1 MLKWIAARIGEFRQ
15 SSLRDD
21 LLGAFVSVS
30 LAIPLAMGYGMFAFT
45 ALGDSYF
52 AHGALAGLYAAITA
66 GVVCVLLGD
75 RTTTVYAPRVTTTFL
90 LGALLYHLVHSE
102 AEVLRGN
109 VHLIVLAFFSIIFL
123 GGVFQ
128 ALFGLVRLGSLI
140 RFTPHPVM
148 AGLQNA
154 AAALLFLVQL
164 GDVCGFDH
172 NIPFKAVFGHLAEV
186 KPLSLAVAV
195 VTFVVM
201 WKARVITTKIP
212 PLLVGLGIG
221 TMLYFVLVLA
231 GFGAQLGPVIGLP
244 VVVESPTPYRAIG
257 DLTHLG
263 DFAELLPFIVTGA
276 FALAL
281 VAAMDALLC
290 AKIVMPAGAKK
301 VDGDR
306 LLMRLGVGN
315 VLSACFGGIM
325 SGINIGPSLAN
336 RAFGAKTS
344 FSVLI
349 NAAILLLM
357 SSILFPVVSY
367 IPRVVLS
374 ATIMVIAV
382 QHVDPW
388 SIDLVRR
395 IRTSALRQRGLMLL
409 DLLVVAVVAVLSVT
423 INIALAV
430 FLGIVIAIALF
441 VVRMSRSN
449 IRRRYN
455 CDKIHSRKARTPEE
469 VALLEKRGGDIL
481 VLELQGVLFFGSAE
495 MLSDDIERASAA
507 GMRTIILDLRRVT
520 EIDATGVRIL
530 TDIQASLARKNQ
542 HLALALA
549 KNSQTAARL
558 SEAGIIEAI
567 GTGCIFEDID
577 RAMEWAEDE
586 LIRTDGKDTK
596 SDEIPLASVDL
607 LSTLTS
613 AEREVIERHAWRESF
628 PRGKIIF
635 REGDPGQELFIVTKG
650 RASAY
655 LKQVNGGEIR
665 LATFAP
671 GTIFGELATLDA
683 GPRSASV
690 VADDDVICYV
700 LSDQQFAALAKDAP
714 SVAIKLLS
722 GLGRELSRRLR
733 RANQTIHQLET

>member
-66 GVVCVLLGD
+66 GVVCVVLGD

-90 LGALLYHLVHSE
+90 LGALLYHLVHSD

-172 NIPFKAVFGHLAEV
+172 NIPFNAVFGLLAEV
-186 KPLSLAVAV
+186 KPLSLAVAL

-221 TMLYFVLVLA
+221 TVLYFVLVLA

-244 VVVESPTPYRAIG
+244 VAVESPTPYRAIG

-263 DFAELLPFIVTGA
+263 DFAELLPFIVSGA

-290 AKIVMPAGAKK
+290 AKIVMPADAKK

-315 VLSACFGGIM
+315 VLSACFGGIT

-344 FSVLI
+344 LSVLI

-357 SSILFPVVSY
+357 SSVLFPVVSY

-395 IRTSALRQRGLMLL
+395 IRTSASRQRGFMLL
-409 DLLVVAVVAVLSVT
+409 DLLVVAVVAALSVT

-469 VALLEKRGGDIL
+469 AALLEKHGGDIL

-495 MLSDDIERASAA
+495 MLSDDTERASAA

-520 EIDATGVRIL
+520 EIDATGARIL
-530 TDIQASLARKNQ
+530 TEIQTSLARKNQ

-567 GTGCIFEDID
+567 GTGCVFEDID
-577 RAMEWAEDE
+577 RAIEWAEDE
-586 LIRTDGKDTK
+586 LIRTDAKDTK

-613 AEREVIERHAWRESF
+613 TEREAIVRHTRRETL

-635 REGDPGQELFIVTKG
+635 REGDLSFARQAISNELLRIRNALNLVRCLSCRTRWSSPIALRSMVSPLKKNYPLFIG
-650 RASAY
+650 
-655 LKQVNGGEIR
+655 
-665 LATFAP
+665 
-671 GTIFGELATLDA
+671 
-683 GPRSASV
+683 
-690 VADDDVICYV
+690 
-700 LSDQQFAALAKDAP
+700 
-714 SVAIKLLS
+714 
-722 GLGRELSRRLR
+722 
-733 RANQTIHQLET
+733 

>member
-66 GVVCVLLGD
+66 GVVCVVLGD

-90 LGALLYHLVHSE
+90 LGALLYHLVHSD

-172 NIPFKAVFGHLAEV
+172 NIPFNAVFGNLAEV
-186 KPLSLAVAV
+186 KPLSLAVAL

-221 TMLYFVLVLA
+221 TVLYFVLVLA

-244 VVVESPTPYRAIG
+244 VAVESPTPYRAIG

-263 DFAELLPFIVTGA
+263 DFAELLPFIVSGA

-290 AKIVMPAGAKK
+290 AKIVMPADAKK

-315 VLSACFGGIM
+315 VLSACFGGIT

-344 FSVLI
+344 LSVLI
-349 NAAILLLM
+349 NAGILLLM
-357 SSILFPVVSY
+357 SSVLFPVVSY

-395 IRTSALRQRGLMLL
+395 IRTSASRQRGLMLL
-409 DLLVVAVVAVLSVT
+409 DLLVVAVVAALSVT

-469 VALLEKRGGDIL
+469 AALLEKRGGDIL

-495 MLSDDIERASAA
+495 MLSDDTERASAA

-520 EIDATGVRIL
+520 EIDATGARIL
-530 TDIQASLARKNQ
+530 AEIQTSLARKNQ

-567 GTGCIFEDID
+567 GTGCVFEDID
-577 RAMEWAEDE
+577 RA
-586 LIRTDGKDTK
+586 
-596 SDEIPLASVDL
+596 
-607 LSTLTS
+607 
-613 AEREVIERHAWRESF
+613 IE
-628 PRGKIIF
+628 
-635 REGDPGQELFIVTKG
+635 
-650 RASAY
+650 
-655 LKQVNGGEIR
+655 
-665 LATFAP
+665 
-671 GTIFGELATLDA
+671 
-683 GPRSASV
+683 
-690 VADDDVICYV
+690 
-700 LSDQQFAALAKDAP
+700 
-714 SVAIKLLS
+714 
-722 GLGRELSRRLR
+722 
-733 RANQTIHQLET
+733 